1 MSDQHSRHVLGC
13 YGDPLVRTPNLDR
26 LAAQGMLFRNAYC
39 PAPVCC
45 PSRMSFMTGRTP
57 SHNRVWDNQHILN
70 SVVPTW
76 AHALGLAG
84 YETSLLGRMHFVGA
98 DQYHGFENRP
108 IGEFWAAH
116 PGAPMTGSRYPSGQH
131 RECMVRA
138 GRGTTTYQWMDE
150 TITTAVCD
158 YLRQRASND
167 GRPFA
172 AVCGFVLPH
181 CPYVAPPE
189 LFDHYYDKVDI
200 PTTDTEIPPMI
211 RNYRETR
218 GLDTPPL
225 TEHNIRVS
233 RAAYYALVEHLDGL
247 IGQILTC
254 LDETGLSEDTLVVY
268 TSDHGEMA
276 GEHGLWT
283 KNTYYEGSV
292 GVPLI
297 IREPNGVAAGRT
309 SDAIC
314 SLIDLAPTFAE
325 IAEAEDVPDWD
336 GHSLCPVL
344 QGESEMAFSEVFS
357 ELVDESSLPGS
368 PSRMIRSGK
377 WKLWVHREPDGS
389 LPVSLFDL
397 EADPGEIHDLA
408 DLPELDSV
416 KNRLLARLYQDWS
429 PDAVLE
435 ASEQK
440 RRDYL
445 LLRRWGQEL
454 KPQLPETLSVS
465 QAIEDDVEL
474 L

>member
-1 MSDQHSRHVLGC
+1 
-13 YGDPLVRTPNLDR
+13 
-26 LAAQGMLFRNAYC
+26 
-39 PAPVCC
+39 
-45 PSRMSFMTGRTP
+45 MTGRTP

-70 SVVPTW
+70 SAIPTW
-76 AHALGLAG
+76 AHVLGLAG
-84 YETSLLGRMHFVGA
+84 YETSLLGRMHLEGP

-108 IGEFWAAH
+108 VGEFWAMH
-116 PGAPMTGSRYPSGQH
+116 PGAPITSSRYPSGQH

-150 TITTAVCD
+150 HVAEATCG
-158 YLRQRASND
+158 YLRQRASGRD
-167 GRPFA
+167 RPFA

-181 CPYVAPPE
+181 CPYVAPPD
-189 LFDHYYDKVDI
+189 LFDYYFDKVDV
-200 PTTDTEIPPMI
+200 PVTDTEIPPMI
-211 RNYRETR
+211 RNYRKTR

-247 IGQILTC
+247 VGQILDC
-254 LDETGLSEDTLVVY
+254 LDETGLSRDTIVVY

-292 GVPLI
+292 GIPLI
-297 IREPNGVAAGRT
+297 VRQDDVLEPGRT

-325 IAEAEDVPDWD
+325 IAGAEDLPDWD
-336 GHSLCPVL
+336 GHSLWSIL
-344 QGESEMAFSEVFS
+344 QGGSEQAFGETFS
-357 ELVDESSLPGS
+357 ELVDESSFPGS

-377 WKLWVHREPDGS
+377 WKLWVHREPDGA

-397 EADPGEIHDLA
+397 ETDPGELRDLA
-408 DLPELDSV
+408 GMPEFDSV
-416 KNRLLARLYQDWS
+416 KQDLLARLCEDWD
-429 PDAVLE
+429 PEDVFE

-445 LLRRWGQEL
+445 LLRKWGQTL
-454 KPQLPETLSVS
+454 KPQLPEALHVS
-465 QAIEDDVEL
+465 PTIEDDVEL